1 MLSSLPPPP
10 SYTSE
15 LTCSRERPRPPRE
28 TVMGSVAGGDAG
40 VLGDV
45 LLAARLP
52 RLFHPSRSW
61 VETTTWG

>member
-1 MLSSLPPPP
+1 
-10 SYTSE
+10 
-15 LTCSRERPRPPRE
+15 
-28 TVMGSVAGGDAG
+28 MGSVAGGDAG